1 MKDIAIMEDGQEA
14 RRRFPRVPV
23 ENKVLVRD
31 PADTPRAEFAE
42 TNSVGLG
49 GCGFR
54 SELPLEVDQRI
65 ELLILVDPLL
75 LKAKARVAYTRPLDD
90 GGFDVGVEFVEL
102 KDKDREVLEGLLEA
116 QESNQ
121 REDDQTD

>member
-1 MKDIAIMEDGQEA
+1 MEDGQDA
-14 RRRFPRVPV
+14 RRRFPRVPA

-54 SELPLEVDQRI
+54 SELPLEVDQRV

-116 QESNQ
+116 KKSNQ
-121 REDDQTD
+121 QEDD

>member
-1 MKDIAIMEDGQEA
+1 MELAIADDGFVA

-42 TNSVGLG
+42 TTSVGLG
-49 GCGFR
+49 GCGFH
-54 SELPLEVDQRI
+54 SELPLEVDQRV

-75 LKAKARVAYTRPLDD
+75 LKAKARVAYARPLPE
-90 GGFDVGVEFVEL
+90 GGFDVGVEFIEL
-102 KDKDREVLEGLLEA
+102 KDSDRAILEGLLEA
-116 QESNQ
+116 EIAAQEAD
-121 REDDQTD
+121 E